1 MLICNQKKL
10 IGKLSI
16 LKANNM
22 KKLSLL
28 ILLVSFKAIAFA
40 AGANPFVTK
49 VYTPGS
55 FPIAK
60 KGKVSSILVSG
71 NDWPGVIRAAK
82 DLQLDIEKVTG
93 VKPDFVADKKSTMAI
108 IVGTI
113 GKSEIINQ
121 LIRANKIDVA
131 GIAGNW
137 ESTLIQVV
145 KNPVAGIDSALVI
158 AGSDKRGAIYGI
170 YELST
175 QIGVSPWYYWADV
188 PVKKSETLYV
198 VGGRHVIASPAV
210 KYRGIFLNDE
220 APALS
225 GWSRK
230 EFGGFNSKFYGKVFE
245 LILRLKGNYL
255 WPAMWGSAF
264 NDDDKMNP
272 VLADEY
278 GIVIGTSHHEPLT
291 RAHDEWK
298 RYNGGKWNYDQN
310 PAQLRAFWESGLKRV
325 AGKEQIIT
333 VGMRGDGDEPMTEG
347 TATALLEKIVKD
359 QREIIEKVTEKPAA
373 ETPQLWALYKE
384 VQAYYDKGMRVPDDI
399 TLLLCDDNW
408 GNIRKLPKL
417 NEAPRKGGYGIY
429 YHFDYVGDPRNY
441 KWINTNPIQKV
452 WEQMHL
458 AYQYN
463 ANQIW
468 IVNVGDLKPMEFP
481 ISFFLDYAWAPDA
494 IPAEKL
500 KQYTIDWSAEQFG
513 EQFAPE
519 IADILERYSKYNGRI
534 KPELLSDSIYSL
546 INYNE
551 FENVV
556 SDYKE
561 LEQKTSLIY
570 SQIQADQKDAF
581 YQLVM
586 HPVEASANLYELYFN
601 VAKNKLYARQG
612 RFSANAFADK
622 VSVLYK
628 KDEAITHYYNKILAG
643 GKWDH
648 MMDQTHIGYTY
659 WQQPE
664 KNSIPRTITLAYK
677 SNLNKAEMGL
687 SIEGS
692 DSSWTGKSKVNFTLP
707 FFDYYSNKPHY
718 FELFNKAKG
727 SFSYEIKSSAF
738 VKIKEVKGTVN
749 DEKRIWLS
757 IDWDKAPAAKSQAFV
772 TVSASDG
779 SKITMLLNVDNRRF
793 ADKNINAFLPDNG
806 YIAIE
811 APNYTKAVGSRPI
824 FWKNIPNY
832 GKTLG
837 GMMPVP
843 VTSSTQNLDANT
855 PHLEYDIYL
864 NETGTFE
871 LNSFISPTIDFT
883 NGDGLKFA
891 VSINDEAPVVV
902 NISSDYKT
910 ETAWRKSVAD
920 NIKIFKTPLKFSQT
934 GKHTLKYWMISPG
947 VVLQKLVLNLG
958 GLKPSFL
965 GAPETFV
972 LK

>member
-1 MLICNQKKL
+1 MKRFVLIVFL
-10 IGKLSI
+10 IGIRI
-16 LKANNM
+16 LG
-22 KKLSLL
+22 
-28 ILLVSFKAIAFA
+28 FA

-49 VYTPGS
+49 IYTSGS
-55 FPIAK
+55 FPISK
-60 KGKVSSILVSG
+60 QGKVSSILVSK

-82 DLQLDIEKVTG
+82 NLQTDIEKVTG
-93 VKPDFVADKKSTMAI
+93 NKPDFREDKASGMTI
-108 IVGTI
+108 IIGTI

-121 LIRANKIDVA
+121 LVRENKINVA
-131 GIAGNW
+131 GIAGSW
-137 ESTLIQVV
+137 ESTLIQVI
-145 KNPVAGIDSALVI
+145 KNPVSGVDSALII
-158 AGSDKRGAIYGI
+158 AGSDKRGSIYGI
-170 YELST
+170 YELSS

-198 VGGRHVIASPAV
+198 IGGRHVIASPAV

-225 GWSRK
+225 GWSKK
-230 EFGGFNSKFYGKVFE
+230 EFGGFNSKFYEKVFE

-255 WPAMWGSAF
+255 WPAMWGNAF
-264 NDDDKMNP
+264 DDDDKMNP

-278 GIVIGTSHHEPLT
+278 GVVIGTSHHEPLT

-298 RYNGGKWNYDQN
+298 RYKGGKWNYDQN
-310 PAQLRAFWESGLKRV
+310 PQQLREFWESGLKRV
-325 AGKEQIIT
+325 ADKEQIIT

-359 QREIIEKVTEKPAA
+359 QREIIERVTQKPAG

-458 AYQYN
+458 AYEYN

-481 ISFFLDYAWAPDA
+481 ISFFLDYAWSPDA

-500 KQYTIDWSAEQFG
+500 KQYTIDWSAKQFG
-513 EQFAPE
+513 DQFASE
-519 IADILERYSKYNGRI
+519 IADILDGYSKYNGRI
-534 KPELLSDSIYSL
+534 KPELLTDSVYSL
-546 INYNE
+546 TNYNE
-551 FENVV
+551 LENVV
-556 SDYKE
+556 SDYKD
-561 LEQKTSLIY
+561 LEQKTIQIY
-570 SQIQADQKDAF
+570 NQIPSGQRDAF

-601 VAKNKLYARQG
+601 VGKNKLYAKQG
-612 RFSANAFADK
+612 RFLTNAMANK
-622 VSVLYK
+622 VSELYK
-628 KDEAITHYYNKILAG
+628 RDESISHYYNKIMAG

-664 KNSIPRTITLAYK
+664 QNSIPKTITIVYNG
-677 SNLNKAEMGL
+677 NLNKAEMGL
-687 SIEGS
+687 AIEGS
-692 DSSWTGKSKVNFTLP
+692 DSSWAGKSKVNLALP
-707 FFDYYSNKPHY
+707 SFNYYTNKPHY

-727 SFSYEIKSSAF
+727 TFSYEIKAPVF
-738 VKIKEVKGTVN
+738 VKIKEAKGEIS
-749 DEKRIWLS
+749 DEKRIWLN
-757 IDWDKAPAAKSQAFV
+757 IDWGKAPASKSKAIV
-772 TVSASDG
+772 TVLGSDG
-779 SKITMLLNVDNRRF
+779 SKISFQINLDNSRF
-793 ADKNINAFLPDNG
+793 SEKDVVAFVPDNG
-806 YIAIE
+806 YISIE
-811 APNYTKAVGSRPI
+811 APNFSRSISNRPI

-837 GMMPVP
+837 GIMPVP
-843 VTSSTQNLDANT
+843 VTAAVQKLDQNT
-855 PHLEYDIYL
+855 PHLEYDIFI

-871 LNSFISPTIDFT
+871 LNSFISPTIDFA

-891 VSINDEAPVVV
+891 VSVDDQTPVIV
-902 NISSDYKT
+902 NISNDYKT
-910 ETAWRKSVAD
+910 EAAWRKSVAD
-920 NIKIFKTPLKFSQT
+920 NIKIFKTPLKFNQT
-934 GKHTLKYWMISPG
+934 GKHTIKYWMVSPA
-947 VVLQKLVLNLG
+947 VVLQKLILNLG
-958 GLKPSFL
+958 GLKTSFL
-965 GAPETFV
+965 GPQETFV
-972 LK
+972 NSVK